1 MIMSKLPGRIA
12 WLTNIVN
19 ILVSYIESRD
29 HINIM
34 LWILTYN
41 AKATFSR
48 IVDGPRHN
56 TNPRSPVMYMSG
68 NSISKYQDNSV
79 YKTS

>member
-1 MIMSKLPGRIA
+1 MSKLPGRIA

-19 ILVSYIESRD
+19 ILVSYIKSRD

-41 AKATFSR
+41 AKATFSQ
-48 IVDGPRHN
+48 IVDGPQHN
-56 TNPRSPVMYMSG
+56 TNPHSPVMYMSG
-68 NSISKYQDNSV
+68 NSISKYLDNSV